1 MLRGAFGTVM
11 VWGMDTSRG
20 FGFLTLYS
28 QTVTRILEPYQ
39 KLSVTQLVK
48 HGAGPALGKQ
58 IHRLAGI
65 YFGTTTATT
74 KQKTCRDAA
83 IGNRHNLETLDLIE
97 LYVSKLKDKNKA
109 WQIRV
114 GLTTQPANV
123 HDIKARGMQLVAAI
137 NGTAWTTRRSRCR
150 PGG

>member
-1 MLRGAFGTVM
+1 M
-11 VWGMDTSRG
+11 
-20 FGFLTLYS
+20 
-28 QTVTRILEPYQ
+28 
-39 KLSVTQLVK
+39 SVTQLVK

-97 LYVSKLKDKNKA
+97 SYISKLKDKNKA
-109 WQIRV
+109 WQID
-114 GLTTQPANV
+114 GLDMWVPALGGAPKLNM
-123 HDIKARGMQLVAAI
+123 HPCAQGGAI
-137 NGTAWTTRRSRCR
+137 RLAKKMVKPDLAHVWVMRITLDT
-150 PGG
+150 

>member
-1 MLRGAFGTVM
+1 M
-11 VWGMDTSRG
+11 
-20 FGFLTLYS
+20 YS

-97 LYVSKLKDKNKA
+97 SYIRKLKDKNKA
-109 WQIRV
+109 WQIDGLDIWVPAFGGVPKLNMHPCAQGGAIRLAKKMV
-114 GLTTQPANV
+114 GRENA
-123 HDIKARGMQLVAAI
+123 
-137 NGTAWTTRRSRCR
+137 
-150 PGG
+150 